1 MSEGIFETLAYYFT
15 FPFVRYA
22 LIVGVLVALCASLL
36 GVVLVLKRYSHI
48 GDGLAHVAFGAMA
61 VATALRLTNQMVLV
75 LPLTMAS
82 AVALLWNGQSAKIK
96 GDAAIAM
103 LSVSAMAIGYLLLNI
118 FPSSSNISGDVCTT
132 LFGST
137 SILTLTP
144 TKVWLS
150 VGLSLL
156 VAAVF
161 VLFYNRIFAITFDEG
176 FAAAT
181 GLNTRF
187 YNLVVALIVAT
198 VVVLAMDLVGSLLT
212 SALIIFPALSVMRV
226 LRSFKA
232 VVIASVI
239 LGVFCAA
246 VGILLS
252 ILMGTPVGAT
262 IVVVYLAVFILFS
275 LGGLALGRRRA

>member
-1 MSEGIFETLAYYFT
+1 MSNMFETLAYYFT

-22 LIVGVLVALCASLL
+22 LIVGILVALCASLL

-61 VATALRLTNQMVLV
+61 VATALKLTNQTLLV
-75 LPLTMAS
+75 LPLTMIS
-82 AVALLWNGQSAKIK
+82 AVILLFNGQNAKIK

-103 LSVSAMAIGYLLLNI
+103 MSVSAMAIGYLLLNLS
-118 FPSSSNISGDVCTT
+118 PSSSNISGDVCTT

-150 VGLSLL
+150 VGLSLTVVL
-156 VAAVF
+156 VF
-161 VLFYNRIFAITFDEG
+161 VVFYNRIFAITFDEG

-187 YNLVVALIVAT
+187 YNLLVALIVAT

-226 LRSFKA
+226 LRSFRA
-232 VVIASVI
+232 VVIASVV
-239 LGVFCAA
+239 LAVFCAA
-246 VGILLS
+246 LGIVLS
-252 ILMGTPVGAT
+252 ILTGTPVGAT
-262 IVVVYLAVFILFS
+262 IVVVYIATFLLFS
-275 LGGLALGRRRA
+275 LASLIMGRTRQ

>member
-1 MSEGIFETLAYYFT
+1 MNSVFETLAYYFT

-22 LIVGVLVALCASLL
+22 LIVGVLVALCSSLL

-48 GDGLAHVAFGAMA
+48 GDGLAHVAFGAMS
-61 VATALRLTNQMVLV
+61 VATALRLTNQTVLV
-75 LPLTMAS
+75 LPLTMVC
-82 AVALLWNGQSAKIK
+82 AVVLLWNGQNTKIK

-103 LSVSAMAIGYLLLNI
+103 MSVSAMAIGYLLLNLS
-118 FPSSSNISGDVCTT
+118 PSSSNISGDVCTT

-150 VGLSLL
+150 MGLSLT
-156 VAAVF
+156 VVAVF
-161 VLFYNRIFAITFDEG
+161 ILFYNRIFAITFDES
-176 FAAAT
+176 FAMAT

-187 YNLVVALIVAT
+187 YNLLVALIVAT

-232 VVIASVI
+232 VVVSSVA
-239 LGVFCAA
+239 LSVFCAA
-246 VGILLS
+246 LGILLS
-252 ILMGTPVGAT
+252 ILVGTPVGAT
-262 IVVVYLAVFILFS
+262 IVVVYIAAFLIFS
-275 LGGLALGRRRA
+275 LAGLVMGRTRK

>member
-1 MSEGIFETLAYYFT
+1 MFDTLAYYFT

-22 LIVGVLVALCASLL
+22 LIVGVLVALCSSLL

-61 VATALRLTNQMVLV
+61 VATALKIANQTVLV
-75 LPLTMAS
+75 LPLTMAC
-82 AVALLWNGQSAKIK
+82 ALALLWSGQNARIK
-96 GDAAIAM
+96 GDAAIAIM
-103 LSVSAMAIGYLLLNI
+103 SVSSMAIGYLLLNLS
-118 FPSSSNISGDVCTT
+118 PSSSNITGDVCTT

-137 SILTLTP
+137 SILTLTSA
-144 TKVWLS
+144 KVWLS
-150 VGLSLL
+150 VGLSLT

-161 VLFYNRIFAITFDEG
+161 VLFYHRIFAITFDEG

-187 YNLVVALIVAT
+187 YNLLVALIVAT

-232 VVIASVI
+232 VVVASV
-239 LGVFCAA
+239 LLSVFCAA
-246 VGILLS
+246 LGIILS
-252 ILMGTPVGAT
+252 ILAGTPVGAT
-262 IVVVYLAVFILFS
+262 IVAVYIAVFLLFS
-275 LGGLALGRRRA
+275 LAGLVMGRARK

>member
-1 MSEGIFETLAYYFT
+1 MSKMFETLAYYFT

-22 LIVGVLVALCASLL
+22 LIVGILVALCASLL

-61 VATALRLTNQMVLV
+61 VATALKLTNQTLLV
-75 LPLTMAS
+75 LPLTMIS
-82 AVALLWNGQSAKIK
+82 AVILLFNGQNAKIK

-103 LSVSAMAIGYLLLNI
+103 MSVSAMAIGYLLLNLS
-118 FPSSSNISGDVCTT
+118 PSSSNISGDVCTT

-150 VGLSLL
+150 VGLSLTVVL
-156 VAAVF
+156 VF
-161 VLFYNRIFAITFDEG
+161 VVFYNRIFAITFDEG

-187 YNLVVALIVAT
+187 YNLLVALIVAT

-226 LRSFKA
+226 LRSFRA
-232 VVIASVI
+232 VVIASVV
-239 LGVFCAA
+239 LAVFCAA
-246 VGILLS
+246 LGIVLS
-252 ILMGTPVGAT
+252 ILTGTPVGAT
-262 IVVVYLAVFILFS
+262 IVVVYIATFLLFS
-275 LGGLALGRRRA
+275 LASLIMGRTRQ

>member
-1 MSEGIFETLAYYFT
+1 MSGMFDTLAYYFT

-22 LIVGVLVALCASLL
+22 LIVGVLVALCSSLL

-61 VATALRLTNQMVLV
+61 VATALKIANQTVLV
-75 LPLTMAS
+75 LPLTMAC
-82 AVALLWNGQSAKIK
+82 ALALLWSGQNARIK
-96 GDAAIAM
+96 GDAAIAIM
-103 LSVSAMAIGYLLLNI
+103 SVSSMAIGYLLLNLS
-118 FPSSSNISGDVCTT
+118 PSSSNITGDVCTT

-137 SILTLTP
+137 SILTLTSA
-144 TKVWLS
+144 KVWLS
-150 VGLSLL
+150 VGLSLT

-161 VLFYNRIFAITFDEG
+161 VLFYHRIFAITFDEG

-187 YNLVVALIVAT
+187 YNLLVALIVAT

-232 VVIASVI
+232 VVVASV
-239 LGVFCAA
+239 LLSVFCAA
-246 VGILLS
+246 LGIILS
-252 ILMGTPVGAT
+252 ILAGTPVGAT
-262 IVVVYLAVFILFS
+262 IVAVYIAVFLLFS
-275 LGGLALGRRRA
+275 LAGLVMGRARK

>member
-1 MSEGIFETLAYYFT
+1 MSKMLETLAYYFT

-22 LIVGVLVALCASLL
+22 LIVGILVALCASLL

-61 VATALRLTNQMVLV
+61 VATALKLTNQTLLV
-75 LPLTMAS
+75 LPLTMIS
-82 AVALLWNGQSAKIK
+82 AVILLFNGQNAKIK

-103 LSVSAMAIGYLLLNI
+103 MSVSAMAIGYLLLNLS
-118 FPSSSNISGDVCTT
+118 PSSSNISGDVCTT

-150 VGLSLL
+150 VGLSLTVVL
-156 VAAVF
+156 VF
-161 VLFYNRIFAITFDEG
+161 VVFYNRIFAITFDEG

-187 YNLVVALIVAT
+187 YNLLVALIVAT

-226 LRSFKA
+226 LRSFRA
-232 VVIASVI
+232 VVIASVV
-239 LGVFCAA
+239 LAVFCAA
-246 VGILLS
+246 LGIVLS
-252 ILMGTPVGAT
+252 ILTGTPVGAT
-262 IVVVYLAVFILFS
+262 IVVVYIATFLLFS
-275 LGGLALGRRRA
+275 LASLIMGRTHQ

>member
-1 MSEGIFETLAYYFT
+1 MNNIFETLAYYFT

-22 LIVGVLVALCASLL
+22 MIVGVLVALCASLL

-61 VATALRLTNQMVLV
+61 VATALKLTNQTVLV
-75 LPLTMAS
+75 LPLTMAC
-82 AVALLWNGQSAKIK
+82 AVILLWNGQNAKIK

-103 LSVSAMAIGYLLLNI
+103 MSVSAMAIGYLLLNLA
-118 FPSSSNISGDVCTT
+118 PSSSNISGDVCTT

-150 VGLSLL
+150 MGLSLL
-156 VAAVF
+156 VVVVF

-176 FAAAT
+176 FASAT

-187 YNLVVALIVAT
+187 YNLLVALIVAT

-232 VVIASVI
+232 VVIASVA
-239 LGVFCAA
+239 LAVVCAA
-246 VGILLS
+246 LGIVLS
-252 ILMGTPVGAT
+252 ILVGTPVGAT
-262 IVVVYLAVFILFS
+262 IVVVYLAVFIIFS
-275 LGGLALGRRRA
+275 LAGLVMGRTRA